1 MPIKVE
7 AAVVTQKKTNT
18 PFNTDSVNINGK
30 LLPHEVVQNGY
41 KGTGLMEGT
50 VYFSL
55 SSSEI
60 EGFADASVAAFN
72 ERAENFRADEAEPS
86 DIITGYFK
94 DSVYALGEM
103 GHKSSDLASSVM
115 YAAGKTVILAKT
127 GNTQLYAYSK
137 NGIAKVAPALF
148 SNEDGCSQYGIC
160 TFPAVFPDDIFLLV
174 SPGVSQVLTDKDL
187 DDICKVADGS
197 VKKIVSLI
205 AKVTA
210 AKEGSGGISAI
221 AVKVIEAEEEKGQLD
236 FGFAG
241 AGDKIDSELEK
252 ADEPVA
258 PLYENDDAADTDD
271 GTQKKK
277 SKKLIVSVLV
287 ALVIIVLLAIAALG
301 LKMFGGSLD
310 QFLPWLKEATTA
322 VTTTEK
328 VSETTTKQA
337 ETTTSPVTTTVPET
351 TTAAE
356 TTTVKAVTY
365 TNAPVTSRSTT
376 YYYEEEEEEEENTTE
391 EEESATN
398 EEPTEES
405 TTGSETPT
413 EPTESENEPSSE
425 EPSSSEEPVES
436 DEAEEQENEE
446 AE

>member
-7 AAVVTQKKTNT
+7 AAVVTQKKSNT

-41 KGTGLMEGT
+41 KGTGVMEGT
-50 VYFSL
+50 VFFSL

-72 ERAENFRADEAEPS
+72 ERADNFHTDEANPS
-86 DIITGYFK
+86 EIITGYFK

-103 GHKSSDLASSVM
+103 GHRSSELASSVM
-115 YAAGKTVILAKT
+115 YAAGNTVILAKT
-127 GNTQLYAYSK
+127 GSTQLYAYSK

-148 SNEDGCSQYGIC
+148 SNEDGYSQYGIC

-221 AVKVIEAEEEKGQLD
+221 AVKVVEAEEEKGKLD

-241 AGDKIDSELEK
+241 AGDKIDSEIERI
-252 ADEPVA
+252 DEPVPA
-258 PLYENDDAADTDD
+258 ASLYEPLTETSSSGD
-271 GTQKKK
+271 GSQTKKT
-277 SKKLIVSVLV
+277 KKLTVAVLV

-301 LKMFGGSLD
+301 LKMFGGNIGQLFSW
-310 QFLPWLKEATTA
+310 QKEPSTVV

-328 VSETTTKQA
+328 AAETTTKQA
-337 ETTTSPVTTTVPET
+337 VTTTSPVTTTMPVTTTVPVT
-351 TTAAE
+351 TTAKDTSSASATSR
-356 TTTVKAVTY
+356 TTTA
-365 TNAPVTSRSTT
+365 R
-376 YYYEEEEEEEENTTE
+376 
-391 EEESATN
+391 
-398 EEPTEES
+398 
-405 TTGSETPT
+405 
-413 EPTESENEPSSE
+413 
-425 EPSSSEEPVES
+425 
-436 DEAEEQENEE
+436 
-446 AE
+446 